1 MDNNVGLPRGEA
13 LKQPPPQKFSV
24 QPPASDDFSSGDESG
39 LEDEDRPL
47 TREELQKKS
56 LRILNKKEKHGKARS
71 QGQRK
76 A

>member
-1 MDNNVGLPRGEA
+1 MGLPRGEA
-13 LKQPPPQKFSV
+13 LKQAAPAKLNV
-24 QPPASDDFSSGDESG
+24 QPPASEDFSSGEESG
-39 LEDEDRPL
+39 MEDEDRPL

-56 LRILNKKEKHGKARS
+56 LRILQRKDKHGKVRS